1 MEEGRGPWPQDA
13 LLDGPDEDDFG
24 DFERLDGNFGG
35 LGEPPREPVMGAS
48 PADILEPQVEDLV
61 ISEDLMISEDDD
73 AGHAACMEEP
83 MRAVRGTAEAARA
96 PLSPYQETAA
106 GTTGALAG
114 GSGGEGL
121 QMGEGDD
128 PFDLLEAAIEADKPK

>member
-13 LLDGPDEDDFG
+13 LLGGPDEDDFG
-24 DFERLDGNFGG
+24 DFERLDGGFGG
-35 LGEPPREPVMGAS
+35 LGEARRESIMGAL
-48 PADILEPQVEDLV
+48 PADILEPQVEDLM
-61 ISEDLMISEDDD
+61 ISEDLVTSEDDD
-73 AGHAACMEEP
+73 AGHAARTDDP

-96 PLSPYQETAA
+96 PLSPHPGTAA
-106 GTTGALAG
+106 GTAGAPAG

-121 QMGEGDD
+121 KMGEGDD